1 MAGYGSI
8 RSLCALRAR
17 VNRPGVEYAPWSVK
31 VETLLLDAGGVLV
44 NPNFER
50 VADALRAHGVPA
62 EGALL
67 RGAEARAKKELDTG
81 AAVNATNDAA
91 RGWLYFELVL
101 KHAGITRDAGTA
113 AALQDLAAYH
123 AEHNLWE
130 TVPEEVPGALER
142 LRAGGRRLV
151 VLSNSNGTVG
161 RLFARLGLAG
171 HFDYILD
178 SWVEKVE
185 KPDLRFFTLALERSA
200 ADPATTLHV
209 GDLYHVDVL
218 GARAAGLE
226 AWLFDVA
233 GLYPEAD
240 CPRVGSLM
248 ELAARLAAA
257 S

>member
-1 MAGYGSI
+1 MRI
-8 RSLCALRAR
+8 DLQPMLRAGR
-17 VNRPGVEYAPWSVK
+17 ASTARYSRQYRIRPPVK
-31 VETLLLDAGGVLV
+31 VETLFLDAGGVLV

-62 EGALL
+62 EGAAL
-67 RGAEARAKKELDTG
+67 RRAEAHAKKELDTDTT
-81 AAVNATNDAA
+81 VNATSDAS

-101 KHAGITRDAGTA
+101 KHAGIARDARTA
-113 AALQDLAAYH
+113 AALRDLAAYH

-130 TVPEEVPGALER
+130 TVPDEVPAALER
-142 LRAGGRRLV
+142 LRAGGRRLA
-151 VLSNSNGTVG
+151 VLSNANGTVS
-161 RLFARLGLAG
+161 RLFARVGLQG
-171 HFDYILD
+171 HFDHVLD

-185 KPDLRFFTLALERSA
+185 KPDPRFFTRALERSA

-209 GDLYHVDVL
+209 GDLYHVDVR

-240 CPRVGSLM
+240 CPRVGSLT
-248 ELAARLAAA
+248 ELADRLG
-257 S
+257 

>member
-1 MAGYGSI
+1 MRIDLQPMRAPVARQPPRDRI
-8 RSLCALRAR
+8 RAR
-17 VNRPGVEYAPWSVK
+17 VK
-31 VETLLLDAGGVLV
+31 VETLFLDAGGVLV

-62 EGALL
+62 EGAAL
-67 RGAEARAKKELDTG
+67 RRAEAHAKKELDTDST
-81 AAVNATNDAA
+81 VNATNDAA

-101 KHAGITRDAGTA
+101 KHAGIARDERTA
-113 AALQDLAAYH
+113 AALRDLAVYH

-130 TVPEEVPGALER
+130 TVPDEVPAALER
-142 LRAGGRRLV
+142 LRAGGRRLA
-151 VLSNSNGTVG
+151 VLSNSNGTVS
-161 RLFARLGLAG
+161 RTFARLGLAR
-171 HFDYILD
+171 HFDHILD

-185 KPDLRFFTLALERSA
+185 KPDPRFFTRALERA
-200 ADPATTLHV
+200 GADPATTLHV
-209 GDLYHVDVL
+209 GDLYYVDVR

-240 CPRVGSLM
+240 CPRVASLT
-248 ELAARLAAA
+248 ELADRLR

>member
-1 MAGYGSI
+1 MRIDSQ
-8 RSLCALRAR
+8 RMLRAGR
-17 VNRPGVEYAPWSVK
+17 ASTARAEYAFEPVK
-31 VETLLLDAGGVLV
+31 VETLFLDAGGVLV

-62 EGALL
+62 EGAAL
-67 RGAEARAKKELDTG
+67 RRAEAHAKKELDTDST
-81 AAVNATNDAA
+81 VNATSDAS

-101 KHAGITRDAGTA
+101 KHAGIAHDVRTA
-113 AALQDLAAYH
+113 AALRDLAAYH

-130 TVPEEVPGALER
+130 TVPDEVPGALER

-151 VLSNSNGTVG
+151 VLSNANGTVS
-161 RLFARLGLAG
+161 RLFARIGLSG
-171 HFDYILD
+171 HFDHVLD

-185 KPDLRFFTLALERSA
+185 KPDPRFFTLALERAA
-200 ADPATTLHV
+200 ADAATTLHV
-209 GDLYHVDVL
+209 GDLYHVDVR

-240 CPRVGSLM
+240 CPRVGSLT
-248 ELAARLAAA
+248 ELADRLG
-257 S
+257 